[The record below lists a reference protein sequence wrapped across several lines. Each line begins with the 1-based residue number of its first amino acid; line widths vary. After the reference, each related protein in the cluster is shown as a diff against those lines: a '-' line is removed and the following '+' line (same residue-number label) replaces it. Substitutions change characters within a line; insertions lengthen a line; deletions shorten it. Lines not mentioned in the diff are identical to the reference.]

1 MLKHLIAV
9 SFLIGVAI
17 GSFSQAEDTVLHTNI
32 EKTDVNLFVPDGLKI
47 IRGVLI
53 NPADKSVGGG
63 TVSGECCRHWG
74 MAHMGIMLE
83 NVDKRNN
90 RPNTLRKVI
99 DEALKQFA
107 DESKHPELVNSPFLF
122 GGMSKGGGWSA
133 ELGQRFADRT
143 IAFNNVCG
151 WVGKPDADLSMP
163 AVFVIGGIPDG
174 FKMLDSI
181 ATQYEPA
188 RRKGAAW
195 CMAIQWGN
203 AHNYGNANAL
213 AMPFL
218 DAVIAARLPSEG
230 PAVEPPSR
238 LVPMKLELGWL
249 GDRRTWESNNAT
261 IAPYGEYQGD
271 KDTAAWM
278 PNHYVAC
285 AWRSFVSNDPPV
297 QLHAQTLDGKHALAP
312 FKPTDKRFLIIP
324 DSQSLSLNAEIR
336 AGTTLQKVVFYDGDA
351 KLGEATKPPWQIDV
365 RQIPSGPRSFYL
377 EYTTAAGTVGY
388 SNPVLIVTTQERIA
402 PAE

>member
-1 MLKHLIAV
+1 MPKSFYGVTFVICLAIAG
-9 SFLIGVAI
+9 LAR
-17 GSFSQAEDTVLHTNI
+17 AEDAVFHTNI
-32 EKTDVNLFVPDGLKI
+32 EKTDVNLFVPDGLKS
-47 IRGVLI
+47 IRGILI

-63 TVSGECCRHWG
+63 TVWGECCRHWG
-74 MAHMGIMLE
+74 MVHMGIMLE

-107 DESKHPELVNSPFLF
+107 VESKHPDLVNAPFLF

-133 ELGQRFADRT
+133 ELGQGFAGRT

-151 WVGKPDADLSMP
+151 WVGKPDADISMP

-188 RRKGAAW
+188 RQKGAAW

-203 AHNYGNANAL
+203 GHNYGNANAL

-218 DAVIAARLPSEG
+218 DSVINARLPNG
-230 PAVEPPSR
+230 ADGDKNPGHLAKI
-238 LVPMKLELGWL
+238 KLDDGWL
-249 GDRRTWESNNAT
+249 GDRRTWGTNNAT
-261 IAPYGEYQGD
+261 IAAYADYQGD
-271 KDTAAWM
+271 KEVAAWL
-278 PNHYVAC
+278 PNRYTAHV
-285 AWRSFVSNDPPV
+285 WRSFVSNDPPV
-297 QLHAQTLDGKHALAP
+297 QLHAESEDGKYVLAP
-312 FKPTDKRFLIIP
+312 FKPANKRFLVVP
-324 DSQSLSLNAEIR
+324 DGQSLNLNPEIR
-336 AGTTLQKVVFYDGDA
+336 VGTTLQKIAFFDGDA
-351 KLGEATKPPWQIDV
+351 LVGEAMEPPYQIV
-365 RQIPSGPRSFYL
+365 WRHIPPGPRSIFI
-377 EYTTAAGTVGY
+377 EYVTADGSTGF
-388 SNPVLIVTTQERIA
+388 SNPALIVTTPKTKA